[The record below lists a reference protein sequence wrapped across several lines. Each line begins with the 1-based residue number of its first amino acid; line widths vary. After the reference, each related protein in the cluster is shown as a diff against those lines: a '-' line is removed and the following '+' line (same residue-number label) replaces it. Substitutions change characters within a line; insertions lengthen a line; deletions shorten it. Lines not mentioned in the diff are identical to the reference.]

1 MQDLLPVLREAFPTA
16 KAYDTLVSVIQANAE
31 GRRVVVECDNKNEDV
46 FVKQVEAAT
55 YSSKKSW
62 PDLRRTLMYLRTE
75 VRFYNEIVPDLTK
88 RGFNA
93 TPQIFKANYDL
104 AGLIGEDEKATDQ
117 SKETP
122 DPLNVD
128 GKGGY
133 IIMESIG
140 EPYFQDSPI
149 TLDQAKENLS
159 AVAGLHASAW
169 EDRDLLQ
176 KAEHRLSRGSYHL
189 KTRNPKEL
197 TGMEQAWENFSSN
210 FCNLN
215 PALFERTKNIGK
227 RIKDLAEYISDEI
240 SPGPNDP
247 YATLAHGDFKSMNC
261 FLPKTSIVCKAS
273 NRGVILVDFAS
284 TGVGLGMSDVAMHI
298 HHAVR
303 PTDLENGGEEE
314 LLDYYLQVLEG
325 ALSPRNLSYPREVA
339 LKHYRLAVADY
350 FRFFLGRFWKSSTPE
365 TFEQKKDSKNTALPN
380 RNVDS
385 AFAFLDR
392 VDQYLAFIE
401 KERTSC

>member
-149 TLDQAKENLS
+149 TLDQAKKTCQ
-159 AVAGLHASAW
+159 
-169 EDRDLLQ
+169 RLLVCM
-176 KAEHRLSRGSYHL
+176 LLRGKIAISY
-189 KTRNPKEL
+189 KK
-197 TGMEQAWENFSSN
+197 Q
-210 FCNLN
+210 
-215 PALFERTKNIGK
+215 NIGCLEEVTIWK
-227 RIKDLAEYISDEI
+227 
-240 SPGPNDP
+240 
-247 YATLAHGDFKSMNC
+247 HGTPKS
-261 FLPKTSIVCKAS
+261 
-273 NRGVILVDFAS
+273 
-284 TGVGLGMSDVAMHI
+284 
-298 HHAVR
+298 
-303 PTDLENGGEEE
+303 
-314 LLDYYLQVLEG
+314 
-325 ALSPRNLSYPREVA
+325 
-339 LKHYRLAVADY
+339 
-350 FRFFLGRFWKSSTPE
+350 
-365 TFEQKKDSKNTALPN
+365 
-380 RNVDS
+380 
-385 AFAFLDR
+385 
-392 VDQYLAFIE
+392 
-401 KERTSC
+401 